1 MVEKTDKELVAAA
14 KLNPDFFGLLVE
26 RYWNK
31 LFAYVR
37 RTSYFS
43 KEDIEDVLQ
52 EAFIKIYRFLNSYD
66 DSMTFSTWA
75 YQITRNCMI
84 DEIRKKKARP
94 IVAQLE
100 DEELLKVLKSSLNIE
115 REFAA
120 NDSLEKV
127 KNLINEMPD
136 NYREV
141 LILRFL
147 EDKDYNEIMDIMQL
161 PKGSVASLINRGRKL
176 LIEKACEKG
185 INNC

>member
-1 MVEKTDKELVAAA
+1 MEKTDKELVAAA
-14 KLNPDFFGLLVE
+14 KLNPEDFGLLVE
-26 RYWNK
+26 RYWNR

-52 EAFIKIYRFLNSYD
+52 EVFIKIYRFLNSYD

-75 YQITRNCMI
+75 YQITRNCVI

-94 IVAQLE
+94 ASMQLE
-100 DEELLKVLKSSLNIE
+100 NEELLKVLKSSLNIE

-120 NDSLEKV
+120 SDSLEKV
-127 KNLINEMPD
+127 KELIDEMPD

-147 EDKDYNEIMDIMQL
+147 EDKDYNDIMDIMQL
-161 PKGSVASLINRGRKL
+161 PKGSVASLINRGRKML
-176 LIEKACEKG
+176 AEKTREKG
-185 INNC
+185 INFC